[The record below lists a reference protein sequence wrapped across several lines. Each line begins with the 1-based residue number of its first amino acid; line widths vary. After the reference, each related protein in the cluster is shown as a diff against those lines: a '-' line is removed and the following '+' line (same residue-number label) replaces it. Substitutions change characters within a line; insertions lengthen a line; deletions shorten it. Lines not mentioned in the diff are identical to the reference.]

1 VIGLA
6 VGLVLADSSI
16 TVLALPSIHRD
27 FQIEIGDLAWVLTS
41 FNLALAIASIPAG
54 WVVRRAGA
62 ARAGIAGLVI
72 FAAACGG
79 CAFASEFGQLLAWR
93 CLQAV
98 GGAVA
103 VMAAL
108 NLLTGLASHERA
120 IALWTAAGSAGAA
133 LGPAIGGALTETLSW
148 EAVFAAQIPLA
159 LIPVPFLRTVTPA
172 AQQLTSTGVR
182 WGPIVGLTF
191 TSAGLAAALFLV
203 VLLLVEGW
211 HLSPIAAAA
220 VVTVLPVAA
229 IVVVPTMR
237 RVDQP
242 SARAVAGVLL
252 VGGGL
257 AALGLMPHAG
267 WVWTVPPQILV
278 GAGLSLALVSL
289 THGALAGNPSE
300 LHSGMTIAARHAG
313 VVLGL
318 VLLSPVLVADLQNG
332 NDVAEQAGTA
342 LLLEADISAET
353 KTQLAEAIFD
363 RIERSPGRAPDLR
376 PVFRSVD
383 AAAVDR
389 SEVRAL
395 EEGVADMLERVAS
408 ASFSRSFL
416 IAAALSIVAL
426 VPTALFKAA
435 A

>member
-54 WVVRRAGA
+54 WIVRRAGA

-79 CAFASEFGQLLAWR
+79 CAFASGFGQLLAWR

-159 LIPVPFLRTVTPA
+159 LIPVPFLRTVIPA

-182 WGPIVGLTF
+182 WGPVVGLTF

-278 GAGLSLALVSL
+278 GAGLSLALASL
-289 THGALAGNPSE
+289 THGALVGNPSE

-383 AAAVDR
+383 SAAVDR

>member
-1 VIGLA
+1 M

-16 TVLALPSIHRD
+16 AVLALPAIHRD
-27 FQIEIGDLAWVLTS
+27 FQIDVGDLAWVLTS
-41 FNLALAIASIPAG
+41 FNLALAIAAIPAG
-54 WVVRRAGA
+54 LVVRRAGA
-62 ARAGIAGLVI
+62 ARAGIAGVVT
-72 FAAACGG
+72 FAAASSG
-79 CAFASEFGQLLAWR
+79 CALASGFGQLLAWR
-93 CLQAV
+93 CVQAV

-108 NLLTGLASHERA
+108 NLLSALTSHVRA

-148 EAVFAAQIPLA
+148 EAVFAAQVPIA
-159 LIPVPFLRTVTPA
+159 LIPIPFLRTVAPVRERF
-172 AQQLTSTGVR
+172 TSRGVQ
-182 WGPIVGLTF
+182 WAPVVGLTF

-220 VVTVLPVAA
+220 VVTVLPIAA
-229 IVVVPTMR
+229 IAVVPAMR
-237 RVDQP
+237 RLGRP
-242 SARAVAGVLL
+242 SARAAAGVIL

-257 AALGLMPHAG
+257 AALGLLPHAG
-267 WVWTVPPQILV
+267 WAWTVPPQILI
-278 GAGLSLALVSL
+278 GAGLSFALASL
-289 THGALAGNPSE
+289 THSALAGDPSE

-318 VLLSPVLVADLQNG
+318 VLLSPVLVADLQEG

-342 LLLEADISAET
+342 LLLGADIPAET
-353 KTQLAEAIFD
+353 KTELAEAIFD

-376 PVFRSVD
+376 PAFRSVD
-383 AAAVDR
+383 APPG
-389 SEVRAL
+389 SEVGAL

-416 IAAALSIVAL
+416 FAAALSLVAL
-426 VPTALFKAA
+426 VPIALSKAGA
-435 A
+435 

>member
-1 VIGLA
+1 
-6 VGLVLADSSI
+6 VLADSSI
-16 TVLALPSIHRD
+16 AVLALPAIHRD

-41 FNLALAIASIPAG
+41 FNLALAIAAIPAG
-54 WVVRRAGA
+54 LLVRRAGA
-62 ARAGIAGLVI
+62 ARAGIAGAVT
-72 FAAACGG
+72 FAAASGG
-79 CAFASEFGQLLAWR
+79 CALASGFEQLLAWR

-108 NLLTGLASHERA
+108 NLLSGLTSHDRA

-133 LGPAIGGALTETLSW
+133 VGPALGGALTETLSW
-148 EAVFAAQIPLA
+148 EAVFVAQVPLA
-159 LIPVPFLRTVTPA
+159 LIPVPLLRTVASVPQPPTWR
-172 AQQLTSTGVR
+172 GVR
-182 WGPIVGLTF
+182 WEPVVGLTF

-229 IVVVPTMR
+229 IAVVPATR
-237 RVDQP
+237 RVEQS

-257 AALGLMPHAG
+257 AALGLLPQAG
-267 WVWTVPPQILV
+267 WAWTVPPQILV
-278 GAGLSLALVSL
+278 GAGLSFALASL
-289 THGALAGNPSE
+289 THSALAGTPSQ
-300 LHSGMTIAARHAG
+300 LHSGLTIAARHAG

-318 VLLSPVLVADLQNG
+318 VLLSPVLVADLQKG

-342 LLLEADISAET
+342 LLLDAGIPAET

-376 PVFRSVD
+376 PAFRSVD
-383 AAAVDR
+383 AAPGDR
-389 SEVRAL
+389 LEVRTL
-395 EEGVADMLERVAS
+395 EGRVADMLERVAG

-416 IAAALSIVAL
+416 LAAALSIVAL
-426 VPTALFKAA
+426 GSIALPKVRA
-435 A
+435 

>member
-79 CAFASEFGQLLAWR
+79 CAFASGFGQLLAWR

-159 LIPVPFLRTVTPA
+159 LIPVPFLRTVIPA

-182 WGPIVGLTF
+182 WGPVVGLTF

-220 VVTVLPVAA
+220 AVTVLPVAA

-278 GAGLSLALVSL
+278 GAGLSLALASL
-289 THGALAGNPSE
+289 THGALVGNPSE

-363 RIERSPGRAPDLR
+363 RIERRPGRAPDLR

-383 AAAVDR
+383 SAAVDR

>member
-1 VIGLA
+1 V

-16 TVLALPSIHRD
+16 AVLALPAIHRD
-27 FQIEIGDLAWVLTS
+27 FQIDVGDLAWVLTS
-41 FNLALAIASIPAG
+41 FNLALAIAAIPAG

-62 ARAGIAGLVI
+62 ARAAIAGVVT
-72 FAAACGG
+72 FAAASGG
-79 CAFASEFGQLLAWR
+79 CALAIGFGQLLAWR

-98 GGAVA
+98 GGAAA

-108 NLLTGLASHERA
+108 NLLTGLTSQERA
-120 IALWTAAGSAGAA
+120 IAVWTAAGSAGAA

-148 EAVFAAQIPLA
+148 EAVFAAQVPLA
-159 LIPVPFLRTVTPA
+159 LIPVPFLLTVTSVP
-172 AQQLTSTGVR
+172 QQPTSMGVR
-182 WGPIVGLTF
+182 WGPVMGLIF

-220 VVTVLPVAA
+220 VVTVLPIAA
-229 IVVVPTMR
+229 IAVVPTMR
-237 RVDQP
+237 RLDRQ
-242 SARAVAGVLL
+242 SALAVAGVIL

-257 AALGLMPHAG
+257 AALGLLPHAG
-267 WVWTVPPQILV
+267 WAWTVPPQILV
-278 GAGLSLALVSL
+278 GAGLSFALASL
-289 THGALAGNPSE
+289 THSALAGNPSE

-318 VLLSPVLVADLQNG
+318 VLLSPVLVADLRDG

-342 LLLEADISAET
+342 LLLGADISAET
-353 KTQLAEAIFD
+353 KTELADAIFD

-376 PVFRSVD
+376 PAFRSVD
-383 AAAVDR
+383 ALPGDR
-389 SEVRAL
+389 SEVRTL
-395 EEGVADMLERVAS
+395 EEGVADMLKRVAS

-416 IAAALSIVAL
+416 LAAALSIVAL
-426 VPTALFKAA
+426 VPIALSKAGA
-435 A
+435 